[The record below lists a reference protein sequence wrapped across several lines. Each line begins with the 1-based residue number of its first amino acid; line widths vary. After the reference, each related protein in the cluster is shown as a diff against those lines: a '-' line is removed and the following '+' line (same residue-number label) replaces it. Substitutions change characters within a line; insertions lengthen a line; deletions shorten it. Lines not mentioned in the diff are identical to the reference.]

1 MAVPYTYQIDRRADD
16 EWVRDAV
23 GEDRTVE
30 GRPATEIARA
40 ILEDW
45 IVDNPRRLV
54 GGGRVTVFD
63 SDPFAEAPEE
73 NARVRVAIYFGTQA
87 DRAAQSSA
95 TAYLLSDPD
104 LEDPHGWV
112 NP

>member
-1 MAVPYTYQIDRRADD
+1 MAVAYTYEIDRRVKD

-23 GEDRTVE
+23 AEDRTVE
-30 GRPATEIARA
+30 DRPATEVARA

-45 IVDNPRRLV
+45 IIDNPSRLV

-63 SDPFAEAPEE
+63 KDPFDQAPEE
-73 NARVRVAIYFGTQA
+73 NARVRVSIFFGTLE
-87 DRAAQSSA
+87 DRAAQPSA

-104 LEDPHGWV
+104 LQDPHGWV

>member
-1 MAVPYTYQIDRRADD
+1 MAVPYTYQIDRRTDD
-16 EWVRDAV
+16 VWVRDVVA
-23 GEDRTVE
+23 EDSTVE
-30 GRPATEIARA
+30 DRPATEVARA

-45 IVDNPRRLV
+45 IIDNPGRLV

-63 SDPFAEAPEE
+63 DDPFDEAPEE
-73 NARVRVAIYFGTQA
+73 GARVRVSIFFGHLDDHA
-87 DRAAQSSA
+87 PDPSA

-104 LEDPHGWV
+104 TEDPHGWV